1 MKGLGVELLIKVL
14 VGKPELELIAQHG
27 SRYPAEVCLGFKAS
41 VQNWHTA
48 ILGTVCSPK

>member
-1 MKGLGVELLIKVL
+1 MLHFLLKVL
-14 VGKPELELIAQHG
+14 VGKTELECMAQHG
-27 SRYPAEVCLGFKAS
+27 SRKPAEVCLGFNAS